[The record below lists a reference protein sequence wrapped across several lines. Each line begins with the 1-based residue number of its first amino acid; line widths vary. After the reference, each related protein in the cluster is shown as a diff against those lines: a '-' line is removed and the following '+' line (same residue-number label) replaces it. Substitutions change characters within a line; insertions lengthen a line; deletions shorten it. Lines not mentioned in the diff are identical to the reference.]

1 VSPARNGNTI
11 GVSEP
16 DRDRDAEENERGEPS
31 VLPERE
37 AMSILTSAGG
47 GTHAASGEK
56 RVSSEERGE
65 HSESRDSG

>member
-1 VSPARNGNTI
+1 MG
-11 GVSEP
+11 EP
-16 DRDRDAEENERGEPS
+16 DRDRDAEEIERGEPS

-47 GTHAASGEK
+47 GTQTASGEE
-56 RVSSEERGE
+56 RVSSEDRGE

>member
-1 VSPARNGNTI
+1 MGTGLV
-11 GVSEP
+11 VDEP
-16 DRDRDAEENERGEPS
+16 DRDRDAEEIERGEPA

-47 GTHAASGEK
+47 DTQAASGEE
-56 RVSSEERGE
+56 RVSSEDRGE